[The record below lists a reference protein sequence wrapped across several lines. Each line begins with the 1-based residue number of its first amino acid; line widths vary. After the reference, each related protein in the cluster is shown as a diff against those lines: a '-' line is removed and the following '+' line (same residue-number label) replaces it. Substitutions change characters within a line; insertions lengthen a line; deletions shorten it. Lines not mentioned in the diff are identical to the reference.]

1 MSDIL
6 RTLREARP
14 EELAPDVP
22 VAEEVR
28 RAELA
33 HALASRPEGP
43 GRRTAARRR
52 VRPVWGLGAVGLA
65 GAAAAAAVLVAVD
78 GPAEGGSDG
87 PAAQP
92 MTARTVLLAAAAKAD
107 GRTDGSGAF
116 WHQATVS
123 STAHL
128 VSTGGVRYTIV
139 DRQRHETWTPG
150 RPGEKVRANV
160 QNLGARPATAK
171 DEAAWRRAGAP
182 ARFKV
187 RVPIGPNS
195 TVTKTFVTSVKPGP
209 VLRSASPQVGG
220 DKVFWLGRNVS
231 VQELRA
237 LPADPARL
245 RAGLLRWYDGHD
257 TESDA
262 PLSRD
267 AWLYRVAGGLV
278 TEMPVAPKVRA
289 AAFRMLADLP
299 QVRSLGKVTD
309 AQGRTGLG
317 VGLDEKTRAGLVRHR
332 LVIDPATGGALAGER
347 VLVRP
352 AVGEG
357 RAPGTI
363 LGSTAVLTAKWT
375 DSAR

>member
-14 EELAPDVP
+14 EELAPDLP
-22 VAEEVR
+22 VAEDVR

-33 HALASRPEGP
+33 HAMASRPVG
-43 GRRTAARRR
+43 GRARARRS

-65 GAAAAAAVLVAVD
+65 GAVAAALVAVNVPAD
-78 GPAEGGSDG
+78 GEPGA

-92 MTARTVLLAAAAKAD
+92 ATARTVLLAAAGKAD
-107 GRTDGSGAF
+107 GRPDGTGAF
-116 WHQATVS
+116 WHVATVS
-123 STAHL
+123 SMAHQ
-128 VSTGGVRYTIV
+128 VSTGGVRYTVV

-150 RPGEKVRANV
+150 RPGAKIRADV

-182 ARFKV
+182 ARFEI

-195 TVTKTFVTSVKPGP
+195 TVTKTFVTSVKQGP
-209 VLRSASPQVGG
+209 VRRGTSPRPG
-220 DKVFWLGRNVS
+220 DGKLFWLGRNVG
-231 VQELRA
+231 VKELRA

-245 RAGLLRWYDGHD
+245 RAGLLRWYDGRD
-257 TESDA
+257 TESGA
-262 PLSRD
+262 PMSRD
-267 AWLYRVAGGLV
+267 AWLYRVASGLV
-278 TEMPVAPKVRA
+278 TDMPVAPKVRA

-299 QVRSLGKVTD
+299 RVRSLGRVTD

-317 VGLDEKTRAGLVRHR
+317 VGLDEKTRAGLVLHR

-352 AVGEG
+352 AAGEG
-357 RAPGTI
+357 RAPGTV
-363 LGSTAVLTAKWT
+363 LGSTAVLTAAWT
-375 DSAR
+375 DAVR